1 MYPLNYYDGAAE
13 VTNSLFCSNR
23 VTTSGLTATSFS

>member
-1 MYPLNYYDGAAE
+1 MHPLNYYDGATE

-23 VTTSGLTATSFS
+23 VTPSGPTATSFS